1 MIGEPISILI
11 PPDRRDEDVAI
22 LRRIRLGERIDHF
35 ETVRLFKDGTSV
47 DISQTVSP
55 LRDAAGMVVGA
66 SKIARD
72 ITARKRA
79 DEQQRTLN
87 AELDHRVKNVLAAV
101 SAIITQTR
109 EASSTHADFVTGLDP
124 PDKVNGEHP

>member
-1 MIGEPISILI
+1 VIGEPVSILI
-11 PPDRRDEDVAI
+11 PPDRRYEDVAI
-22 LRRIRLGERIDHF
+22 LRRIRLGERIDF
-35 ETVRLFKDGTSV
+35 ETVRLCKDGTSV

>member
-1 MIGEPISILI
+1 MPQAL
-11 PPDRRDEDVAI
+11 
-22 LRRIRLGERIDHF
+22 
-35 ETVRLFKDGTSV
+35 
-47 DISQTVSP
+47 
-55 LRDAAGMVVGA
+55 VVGA

-72 ITARKRA
+72 IAARKRA

-87 AELDHRVKNVLAAV
+87 AELDHRVMNVLAAI

-109 EASSTHADFVTGLDP
+109 EASSTHADVVTGLDP